1 MILYFVTR
9 YETQL
14 SGFSNGNILGS
25 VAFPGLQTWELNT
38 WMASQYIQ
46 DKYNGRNVT
55 LLSATPFTNKPGV
68 FNSFIDCQ

>member
-25 VAFPGLQTWELNT
+25 VAFPGLQTWELKQLLAG
-38 WMASQYIQ
+38 MMEIQSQ
-46 DKYNGRNVT
+46 
-55 LLSATPFTNKPGV
+55 LLK
-68 FNSFIDCQ
+68 